1 MSDAPDYK
9 STLNLPETAFPMK
22 AELARREPE
31 RLKQWKAAG
40 LERKV
45 REASAG
51 REKWIFHDGPP
62 YANGHIHLGTALN
75 KIVKDAVVR
84 SRTMEG
90 YDAPYVPGWDC
101 HGLPIERQVDKE
113 LGAKRREMSD
123 LAIRGACRA
132 YAEKFVAIQKEE
144 FQRLGV
150 LAEWD
155 RPYLTM
161 AFPYE
166 AEIARCFGD
175 FYARG
180 LVYKAL
186 KSVRWCFTDRTALA
200 EAELEYSEKS
210 DPAIFVAFPFADPA
224 EVAGRFEH
232 EPVDAGALRQ
242 PIRALIWTTTP
253 WTIPAN
259 LAIAVHPDRDY
270 VLATT
275 AAGHFVVAKDLL
287 ETVAKDAGWTG
298 VEVAGTVPGRALVGL
313 RYEHPL
319 ASDARGR
326 VAEGAG
332 VHRIVAA
339 DYVTMDAGTGLVHTA
354 PGHGEDD
361 FRTGQREGFPVLSP
375 VDDGGRFT
383 DEVPRYAGTKVL
395 DANPRIVEDL
405 RAAGALVHAD
415 PNFRHEYPHC
425 WRCRNPVIFR
435 ATEQW
440 FVDLE
445 KPGAN
450 IRERAA
456 EAIRRVRWIP
466 AWGAERIGGM
476 IENRHEWCVSRQRRW
491 GSPIPV
497 VYCASC
503 RAVYPDAKDGAACA
517 AFFAKVVAAFRE
529 AGGDAWY
536 DPGRPPGSFLPDG
549 YRCPCGG
556 TEFVKERDVLDVWFD
571 SGVSHEAVLKSGTW
585 PELRWPA
592 DVYVEGHDQHRGWFQ
607 SSLLTSVALE
617 NGQAPFR
624 TVITHGFVVDAQGRK
639 QSKSLGNVIAPQD
652 IVARDGADV
661 LRLWVLGQD
670 YREDQPLSPEILA
683 RTSDAY
689 RKIRNT
695 GRYLLS
701 NLFDFDPARDAV
713 ADAALLPLD
722 RWAVARAA
730 ELERRVRTAFSEFEF
745 HVGVRAIHDFCVVSM
760 SSFYLDVLKD
770 RLYASAAA
778 SPERRSAQTA
788 LHRIARRLAML
799 IATVLPFTAEEIYEA
814 LPGNREESVHL
825 ERFGR
830 MDAEPL
836 DEPVDAAWERLLRLR
851 EQVTRVLED
860 RRKERV
866 IGASLEA
873 ALTLSPHEGLADDRR
888 RTGWAGPAFADFF
901 IVSDLD
907 EAEGP
912 LEIASE
918 TYPGLT
924 LRFRRASGAKCAR
937 CWKVRPEAVEGGLC
951 ARCRAVLSGIRANA
965 GAGAP

>member
-9 STLNLPETAFPMK
+9 GTLNLPSTAFPMK
-22 AELARREPE
+22 ADLARREPE
-31 RLKQWKAAG
+31 RLAAWKAMD
-40 LERKV
+40 LEGKV
-45 REASAG
+45 RAAAAAAPKG
-51 REKWIFHDGPP
+51 KWIFHDGPP

-84 SRTMEG
+84 TRTMEG
-90 YDAPYVPGWDC
+90 YDAPFVPGWDC

-123 LAIRGACRA
+123 IEIRRACRA
-132 YAEKFVAIQKEE
+132 YAEKFIEIQKEE

-150 LAEWD
+150 LAGWS

-175 FYARG
+175 FYAKG

-200 EAELEYSEKS
+200 EAELEYAEKH
-210 DPAIFVAFPFADPA
+210 DPAIHVAFPFASPE
-224 EVAGRFEH
+224 EVVRRFEK
-232 EPVDAGALRQ
+232 EPVSAGALRQ
-242 PIRALIWTTTP
+242 PIHALIWTTTP
-253 WTIPAN
+253 WTIPSN

-275 AAGHFVVAKDLL
+275 SAGHFVVAGERL
-287 ETVAKDAGWTG
+287 ETVAAEAGWTD
-298 VEVAGTVPGRALVGL
+298 VEIAGALPGRALVGL

-319 ASDARGR
+319 PPEARGCL
-326 VAEGAG
+326 AADAD

-383 DEVPRYAGTKVL
+383 DEVPRYAGEKVL
-395 DANPRIVEDL
+395 EANPRIVEDL

-415 PNFRHEYPHC
+415 ANFRHEYPHC

-440 FVDLE
+440 FVNLE
-445 KPGAN
+445 KPGDD
-450 IRERAA
+450 IRARAS
-456 EAIRRVRWIP
+456 EAIRHVRWIP

-476 IENRHEWCVSRQRRW
+476 VENRHEWCVSRQRRW

-503 RAVYPDAKDGAACA
+503 RTVFPDARDAGACA
-517 AFFAKVVAAFRE
+517 AFFANVAAAFRE
-529 AGGDAWY
+529 SGGDAWY
-536 DPGRPPGSFLPDG
+536 QPERPAASFLPDG
-549 YRCPCGG
+549 FRCSCGG
-556 TEFVKERDVLDVWFD
+556 AEFVKERDVLDVWFD
-571 SGVSHEAVLKSGTW
+571 SGVSHEAVLKSGVW

-617 NGQAPFR
+617 DGRAPFR
-624 TVITHGFVVDAQGRK
+624 TVITHGFVVDAHGRK

-661 LRLWVLGQD
+661 LRLWVLAQD

-695 GRYLLS
+695 ARYLLS
-701 NLFDFDPARDAV
+701 NLFDFDPARDRV
-713 ADAALLPLD
+713 RPADMLPLD
-722 RWAVARAA
+722 RWA
-730 ELERRVRTAFSEFEF
+730 LSRTAALDRDVRAGYAAFEF
-745 HVGVRAIHDFCVVSM
+745 HVAARAIHDFCVVSM
-760 SSFYLDVLKD
+760 SAFYLDVLKD
-770 RLYASAAA
+770 RLYASAPA
-778 SPERRSAQTA
+778 SRERRSAQAA
-788 LHRIARRLAML
+788 LHEIARVLAVL
-799 IATVLPFTAEEIYEA
+799 AAPILPFTAEEIYLA
-814 LPGNREESVHL
+814 IPGKREESVHL
-825 ERFGR
+825 ERFGT
-830 MDAEPL
+830 MDAALLPEAE
-836 DEPVDAAWERLLRLR
+836 DRAWERLLRLR
-851 EQVTRVLED
+851 EEVTRTLEE
-860 RRKERV
+860 RRKERT
-866 IGASLEA
+866 IGSSLEA
-873 ALTLSPHEGLADDRR
+873 ALTFSASGALDADRR
-888 RTGWAGPAFADFF
+888 ATGWDGPAFADFF

-907 EAEGP
+907 EAPGP
-912 LEIASE
+912 LETASE

-924 LRFRRASGAKCAR
+924 LRFRTAPGAKCAR
-937 CWKVRPEAVEGGLC
+937 CWKIRPEAEDGGLC
-951 ARCRAVLSGIRANA
+951 DRCRSVLALAGTRAA
-965 GAGAP
+965 S